1 MKKLIVLLLLP
12 ILVFGQSSEIRRPT
26 ADIDGGT
33 SNWVVTHCQFGVAS
47 TLGDVHLAYD
57 AAGQAT
63 SVNLLRHGGR
73 FNTVLGSKVFYT
85 WQSPINAYTALTL
98 NVNSSS
104 NGYTTFSN
112 FGAAC
117 IMYSLDNGANWIEIV
132 CDDSGRGW
140 PQTTNIITLSPTQD
154 LSKLRVGAC
163 VYGDSGEGVLGAGGG
178 DNILLFDIWTN
189 GTTSGSSVTGSA
201 TQGRRNAIFVF

>member
-1 MKKLIVLLLLP
+1 
-12 ILVFGQSSEIRRPT
+12 
-26 ADIDGGT
+26 
-33 SNWVVTHCQFGVAS
+33 VVTHCQFGVAS

-117 IMYSLDNGANWIEIV
+117 IMYSLDNGANWTRSSAMTADV
-132 CDDSGRGW
+132 DGHRRPTSSPS
-140 PQTTNIITLSPTQD
+140 PQLRTSRSCASERASMATLA
-154 LSKLRVGAC
+154 KAFWARA
-163 VYGDSGEGVLGAGGG
+163 AA
-178 DNILLFDIWTN
+178 
-189 GTTSGSSVTGSA
+189 TTSCSLIF
-201 TQGRRNAIFVF
+201 GRTERLQARA